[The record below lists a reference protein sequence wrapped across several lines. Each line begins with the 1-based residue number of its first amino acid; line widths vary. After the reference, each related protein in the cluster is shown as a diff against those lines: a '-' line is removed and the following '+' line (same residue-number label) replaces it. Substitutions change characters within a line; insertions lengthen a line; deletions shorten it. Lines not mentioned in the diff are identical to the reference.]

1 MDNVFKLKA
10 ENPYNLR
17 QVSEFSRP
25 IVKTLYHETES
36 ISYLEPKIWGILP
49 EQLRNMK
56 NLKKIRN
63 EIKTWK
69 PDNCTYRLCKVYIE
83 GVEFL

>member
-1 MDNVFKLKA
+1 MGYTARTIK
-10 ENPYNLR
+10 E
-17 QVSEFSRP
+17 
-25 IVKTLYHETES
+25 HE
-36 ISYLEPKIWGILP
+36 
-49 EQLRNMK
+49 